1 MNMSCDFSSRIQ
13 QIIQTLGIT
22 RTAFA
27 QKLSVTQPYITK
39 LISGKGTP
47 SPRLIEDICEKFDIN
62 ETWFYTGEGKM
73 FVEIP
78 EEDEFFRAAAS
89 ISKENDAD
97 AINMLVQYW
106 KLSPESKK
114 LFWDFIH
121 KLANPNISEDT
132 FTERE

>member
-1 MNMSCDFSSRIQ
+1 MSCDFSSRIQ

-62 ETWFYTGEGKM
+62 ETWFYTGEG
-73 FVEIP
+73 
-78 EEDEFFRAAAS
+78 
-89 ISKENDAD
+89 
-97 AINMLVQYW
+97 NMLDRKSVV
-106 KLSPESKK
+106 
-114 LFWDFIH
+114 
-121 KLANPNISEDT
+121 
-132 FTERE
+132 